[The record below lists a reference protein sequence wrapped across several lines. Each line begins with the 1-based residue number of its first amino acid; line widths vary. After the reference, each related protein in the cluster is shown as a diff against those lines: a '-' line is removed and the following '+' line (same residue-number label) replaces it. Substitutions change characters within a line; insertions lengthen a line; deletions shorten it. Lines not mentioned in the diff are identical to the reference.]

1 MRILLCISIFLVSFS
16 AYAHFPLAVTLPNAA
31 PKGSVLVLPVAQS
44 RYPNGIRASLVHDQ
58 TRFELTAYAASHW
71 PDGSLK
77 TITLSATT
85 NLPVADYLL
94 QLTPINQKLN
104 AAPKLAEH
112 ELVDYTVDKTYLQ
125 ATGFHT
131 TARQVTDSDTLS
143 WFHYGAEQYA
153 KTIVTNP
160 EMQTS
165 TSAWLYDYPAT
176 LYGLYFVTGD
186 TTWKHA
192 AHKAAQEY
200 ASHIDIHGFYD
211 RKPNDTKY
219 LAPLG
224 LYLDS
229 LLYPYAANPSHH
241 ALTRLY
247 QASLNWDPDYG
258 PFRGFW
264 TERHQAAALMVAV
277 VHWERTQTPAAHA
290 RVEAIINATHKMI
303 FEPIT
308 NQVTGCAAH
317 RHQSH
322 EGSKKPY
329 AVCSPWMSVLLADGL
344 WRYWRLT
351 GDTQSANMIKA
362 LGDFILN
369 IGTYQVKR
377 KYGQLTVPYYLKSLE
392 PKFKLEINGWT
403 DVQHNC
409 DVASLLVRAGYM
421 HKQAGSNSQPYRLL
435 ADELLKG
442 CERETIKN
450 RTPDKKPRPWP
461 ISPLRKFNWWY
472 NVPADLPWVYSRLD

>member
-1 MRILLCISIFLVSFS
+1 MRTLLCFLILLVSLS
-16 AYAHFPLAVTLPNAA
+16 AHATIDVALTLPNAV
-31 PKGSVLVLPVAQS
+31 PKGQVMVLPIA
-44 RYPNGIRASLVHDQ
+44 RTHYPRGVNATLVYQQ
-58 TRFELTAYAASHW
+58 TQFALTVYAASHW

-77 TITLSATT
+77 TIVLSASA
-85 NLPVADYLL
+85 NLPRADYLL
-94 QLTPINQKLN
+94 RLTPTNDTLN
-104 AAPKLAEH
+104 AAPTLAEH
-112 ELVDYTVDKTYLQ
+112 ELVDYIVDNAYLQ
-125 ATGFHT
+125 TIGLHT
-131 TARQVTDSDTLS
+131 TARQVTDSDALS

-153 KTIVTNP
+153 KTITLNP

-192 AHKAAQEY
+192 AHQAAQTY
-200 ASHIDIHGFYD
+200 ASHIDSNGFYD
-211 RKPNDTKY
+211 RKPNDVKY
-219 LAPLG
+219 LALLG

-229 LLYPYAANPSHH
+229 LLYPYATNPSHDV
-241 ALTRLY
+241 LTRLY
-247 QASLNWDPDYG
+247 RASLSWDPEYG

-264 TERHQAAALMVAV
+264 TERHQAAALMAAV
-277 VHWERTQTPAAHA
+277 IHWERTHTPAAQA
-290 RVEAIINATHKMI
+290 RVAAIIHATHRMI

-308 NQVTGCAAH
+308 AQVTGCAAH

-351 GDTQSANMIKA
+351 GDTQSATMIKA
-362 LGDFILN
+362 LGDFILHQ
-369 IGTYQVKR
+369 GTYQVKR

-421 HKQAGSNSQPYRLL
+421 HKQAGKNAQPYRVL

-472 NVPADLPWVYSRLD
+472 NAPADLPWVYSRLD